1 MPLVTSVATIA
12 KTPSLLASDSQAAFE
27 LFLSLVLSFLSIS
40 LAQNALV
47 TGLIITK
54 ILTVYRDISPIRVGY
69 ANKLESDIVPILI
82 ESGVMTFVAQLVQTL
97 MFKFD
102 NIAYPIIGRIVVMLF
117 VRGFILN
124 CQC

>member
-1 MPLVTSVATIA
+1 MPLVTSVAITA
-12 KTPSLLASDSQAAFE
+12 KTPSLIVLDSQAAYD
-27 LFLSLVLSFLSIS
+27 LFCSLVLSSFSLS
-40 LAQNALV
+40 LAENTLV

-69 ANKLESDIVPILI
+69 ANKLEPSIVPILI

-97 MFKFD
+97 MFRFD
-102 NIAYPIIGRIVVMLF
+102 NTAYPIIGRIVVMLF
-117 VRGFILN
+117 VRGLILN

>member
-1 MPLVTSVATIA
+1 MPLGTSVATIA
-12 KTPSLLASDSQAAFE
+12 KTPSLLVANTIAAYE
-27 LFLSLVLSFLSIS
+27 VFLALVMSFFSIS
-40 LAQNALV
+40 LAQNTLV
-47 TGLIITK
+47 TGLIITR